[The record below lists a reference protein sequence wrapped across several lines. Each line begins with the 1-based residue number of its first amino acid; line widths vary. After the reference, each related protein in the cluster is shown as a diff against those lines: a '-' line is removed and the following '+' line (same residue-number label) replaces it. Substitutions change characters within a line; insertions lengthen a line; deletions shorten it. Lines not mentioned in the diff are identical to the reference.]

1 MQGSCAKRVET
12 KDMSEEEKHT
22 WSVRCGARFVL
33 SPVHVSSVGGCGM
46 HTPGGHVQ
54 QQEGVVIV
62 MLAPRVV
69 CGAES

>member
-1 MQGSCAKRVET
+1 MECALRRQVCAFAGSC
-12 KDMSEEEKHT
+12 
-22 WSVRCGARFVL
+22 F
-33 SPVHVSSVGGCGM
+33 SVGGCGM
-46 HTPGGHVQ
+46 HAPGGHVQ

>member
-1 MQGSCAKRVET
+1 
-12 KDMSEEEKHT
+12 MSEEEKHT

-46 HTPGGHVQ
+46 HAPGGHVQ